1 MANIPAAITCTDVMA
16 EKHPE
21 LAVAFMKGM
30 IKVGR
35 WANEHKRAAAAIL
48 DKQTFY
54 RDVEATYE
62 GIKPID
68 MVPNLSPQ
76 NLVSVE
82 IGKDFMLSH
91 GYIKNDFDVQKWAA
105 PEFLEQAAKE
115 LLEQQ
120 WKKTTT
126 AKLPEATELLAA
138 GAADRVVGDRYRV
151 LRASPPSTRRSS
163 RSRRR
168 TVKILDVRI
177 PNETPHCTDRGAG
190 GRS

>member
-1 MANIPAAITCTDVMA
+1 LEKGSIDAMYMQTGPLQQLSEATGKFKAIEDLSRHPDWTLQVANIPAAITCSDVMA

-21 LAVAFMKGM
+21 LAVTFMKGM

-54 RDVEATYE
+54 LDVEHTYR
-62 GIKPID
+62 GIKNVD

-91 GYIKNDFDVQKWAA
+91 GYIKNDFDVQQWAA
-105 PEFLEQAAKE
+105 PEFLEKAAKE
-115 LLEQQ
+115 LVEQQ
-120 WKKTTT
+120 WKKITA
-126 AKLPEATELLAA
+126 AKLPEATTLLL
-138 GAADRVVGDRYRV
+138 G
-151 LRASPPSTRRSS
+151 
-163 RSRRR
+163 
-168 TVKILDVRI
+168 
-177 PNETPHCTDRGAG
+177 
-190 GRS
+190 

>member
-1 MANIPAAITCTDVMA
+1 MA

-21 LAVAFMKGM
+21 LAVTFMKGM

-54 RDVEATYE
+54 LDVEHTYR
-62 GIKPID
+62 GIKHID

-105 PEFLEQAAKE
+105 PEFLEQAARE
-115 LLEQQ
+115 LLEEE
-120 WKKTTT
+120 WKKRTTS
-126 AKLPEATELLAA
+126 KLPETAAPLAS
-138 GAADRVVGDRYRV
+138 G
-151 LRASPPSTRRSS
+151 TR
-163 RSRRR
+163 
-168 TVKILDVRI
+168 L
-177 PNETPHCTDRGAG
+177 G
-190 GRS
+190 

>member
-1 MANIPAAITCTDVMA
+1 MANIPAAITCSDVMA

-21 LAVAFMKGM
+21 LAVTFMKGM

-35 WANEHKRAAAAIL
+35 WANEHKHAAAAIL

-54 RDVEATYE
+54 LDVEHTYR
-62 GIKPID
+62 GIKDID

-91 GYIKNDFDVQKWAA
+91 GYIKHDFDVQKWAA

-115 LLEQQ
+115 LVEER
-120 WKKTTT
+120 WAKVTA
-126 AKLPEATELLAA
+126 AKLPE
-138 GAADRVVGDRYRV
+138 GSK
-151 LRASPPSTRRSS
+151 LR
-163 RSRRR
+163 
-168 TVKILDVRI
+168 L
-177 PNETPHCTDRGAG
+177 G
-190 GRS
+190 